1 MKRQNDRIL
10 KEELPRLVS
19 ETPGVGDGQEG
30 LVCCDSWGRKE
41 LDMTER
47 LNGTESNYTP
57 NPGIKPVSPKRS
69 PSLQGDSLQ
78 TVLTGKPRVN
88 Y

>member
-1 MKRQNDRIL
+1 M
-10 KEELPRLVS
+10 
-19 ETPGVGDGQEG
+19 
-30 LVCCDSWGRKE
+30 CCDSWGRKE